1 VHNRLYNSMR
11 TEQPHFSS
19 TSNYYKSQMEQP
31 SSITHSQQFI
41 PQINKKSQ
49 QLKRP
54 DKVQNILF
62 NDAQR
67 RH

>member
-1 VHNRLYNSMR
+1 
-11 TEQPHFSS
+11 
-19 TSNYYKSQMEQP
+19 MEQP